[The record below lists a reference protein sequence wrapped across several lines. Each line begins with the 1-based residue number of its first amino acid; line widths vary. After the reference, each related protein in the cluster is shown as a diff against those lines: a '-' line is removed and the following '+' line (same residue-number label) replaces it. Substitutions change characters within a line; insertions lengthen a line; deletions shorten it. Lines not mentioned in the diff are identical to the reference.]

1 MKRSNPIKRSGIT
14 LLEIVLALGLSGML
28 LYAVGLA
35 MDLHFRA
42 LDVQRTRVERAQVAR
57 AVLRHISDD
66 VRSAMQQTPVDL
78 EGLKVAAKNQKAAL
92 SMMMTNVNGT
102 TGTNPQNGNNQGN
115 NNGNNNGPGGNNN
128 GGPNNGGPG
137 QQGPG
142 GPPGGG
148 QGGPGGGGN
157 PPGVPG
163 GIPGGVPQIPPG
175 FDPSQIPAGALPPGV
190 SAGDIQ
196 AAIASGGAGLPGGL
210 AGQIPGQASSGQSS
224 SGQSSGGSG
233 GAVAGGAGGDAGG
246 GRGGAAGGG
255 AGGGRGGA
263 GGAAPTGGSG
273 RGGQGGQAGGGQ
285 NGGRGGAGQPGNG
298 QQGAGRGGNNSGG
311 NSGNGRGGS
320 GNSGSSKSGS
330 GKSGGSG
337 AAGGATSGSSSTG
350 GSMQLT
356 GNPASEEE
364 EEGAGPATI
373 VGLFGSA
380 TQLQFD
386 ISRLPRIDQYAS
398 ADGQVPSDIQT
409 VIYYLG
415 SLATSSS
422 GITDPSE
429 AVTGLMRVQRER
441 AATSFAETSGD
452 SASNYAGGKLIAAE
466 VAALQFRYFSGEEWL
481 DAWDSDEQGGL
492 PLAVEAEI
500 LMAEAGVQG
509 DMSFLSGGGTSS
521 SSNPPQSYRMVIP
534 IPVAK
539 PGANLAEETT
549 DETDSGSTS
558 SSGSSSGSGSS
569 SSSGSR

>member
-1 MKRSNPIKRSGIT
+1 MKRSNPIKRTGIT

-102 TGTNPQNGNNQGN
+102 TGTTPQNGNNQ
-115 NNGNNNGPGGNNN
+115 GNNNGPGGNNN
-128 GGPNNGGPG
+128 GGPNGGPG

-148 QGGPGGGGN
+148 NN
-157 PPGVPG
+157 PPGVPP
-163 GIPGGVPQIPPG
+163 GIPGGVPQIPQG

-233 GAVAGGAGGDAGG
+233 GAGAGGAGGSAGG
-246 GRGGAAGGG
+246 GRGGAVGSPGGSGGG
-255 AGGGRGGA
+255 
-263 GGAAPTGGSG
+263 G

-298 QQGAGRGGNNSGG
+298 QQGAGRGGNNGGG

-320 GNSGSSKSGS
+320 GNSGSSKSGG
-330 GKSGGSG
+330 GKSGSG
-337 AAGGATSGSSSTG
+337 GATGGATSGSSSTG

-364 EEGAGPATI
+364 EEGSGPATI

-452 SASNYAGGKLIAAE
+452 SASNYSGGKLIAAE

-509 DMSFLSGGGTSS
+509 DMSFLSGDGTSS

-549 DETDSGSTS
+549 EETDSGSST

>member
-1 MKRSNPIKRSGIT
+1 MKRSNPFNRTGIT

-175 FDPSQIPAGALPPGV
+175 FDPGQIPAGALPPGV

-210 AGQIPGQASSGQSS
+210 AGQIPGQASSGQPSP
-224 SGQSSGGSG
+224 GQSSGS
-233 GAVAGGAGGDAGG
+233 AGGAGG
-246 GRGGAAGGG
+246 GAAGGGG

-263 GGAAPTGGSG
+263 GGVAPTGGNG

-320 GNSGSSKSGS
+320 GNSGSSKSGG
-330 GKSGGSG
+330 GKSGSG
-337 AAGGATSGSSSTG
+337 GTAGGATSGSNSTG

-356 GNPASEEE
+356 GTPASEEE
-364 EEGAGPATI
+364 EEGSGPATI

-441 AATSFAETSGD
+441 AATSFAESSGD

-509 DMSFLSGGGTSS
+509 DMSFLNGGGTST

-549 DETDSGSTS
+549 EETDSGSTS
-558 SSGSSSGSGSS
+558 SSGSSSGS